1 MLFQVSFGDSLNS
14 EQVNNRR
21 QHKLCISDTTEFHF
35 MINYVSLAIVSLNV
49 RKEVAQKLP
58 EHDED

>member
-21 QHKLCISDTTEFHF
+21 QHKLCISDTNEFNF
-35 MINYVSLAIVSLNV
+35 MINYVSLAIVSLSV
-49 RKEVAQKLP
+49 REEVAQKLP